1 MNELKEELD
10 NFFKENIHSVGDGW
24 WHPYNSYSEIRNDL
38 MQLIETYTAKKE
50 LEARLDEW
58 NLASEYRH
66 SANIKEELYF
76 NNGMIERLNQLS
88 SQLTNNK
95 EGIENE

>member
-50 LEARLDEW
+50 LEARLDELQTQFYW
-58 NLASEYRH
+58 ISQFNQDVAYNLEKR
-66 SANIKEELYF
+66 I
-76 NNGMIERLNQLS
+76 NQLS

-95 EGIENE
+95 EVR